1 VPDSQKPLVGQIQDA
16 QSTISLPASCPSPAI
31 VDVSE
36 NTRSKI
42 YGIFS
47 KMGKFHCVIYCD
59 TYKQFV

>member
-1 VPDSQKPLVGQIQDA
+1 MPDSQKPLVGQIQDV

-47 KMGKFHCVIYCD
+47 KMGKFHCDLLRCM
-59 TYKQFV
+59 